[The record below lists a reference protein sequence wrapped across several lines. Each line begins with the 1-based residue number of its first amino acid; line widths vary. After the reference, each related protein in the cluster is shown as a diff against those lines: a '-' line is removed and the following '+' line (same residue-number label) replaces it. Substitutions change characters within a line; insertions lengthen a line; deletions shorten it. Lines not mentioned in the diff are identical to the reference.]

1 MGDGGCFPVRIADC
15 GSRLSVRTPSI
26 DATLVRDLVF
36 GPKVLA
42 ELAILRRL
50 AGD

>member
-1 MGDGGCFPVRIADC
+1 VRIADC